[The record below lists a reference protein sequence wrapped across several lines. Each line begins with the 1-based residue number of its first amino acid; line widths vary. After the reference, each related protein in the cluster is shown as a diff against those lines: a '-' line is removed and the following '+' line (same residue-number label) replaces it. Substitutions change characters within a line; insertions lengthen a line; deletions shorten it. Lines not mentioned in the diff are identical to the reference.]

1 MVKSIANSDI
11 TLASE
16 NTCPFCKAEIL
27 TNLGEH
33 IKNEHGDE
41 SYKLAVLK
49 AKEEGI
55 PDPKIGALF
64 NINFKQL
71 ERIITEAYGIN
82 ITSLKKPKKVKH
94 WEPKEF
100 KPETTTVWSY
110 RRRGDWATHD
120 SRYRANWSP
129 YIPRNII
136 LRYSKPGDTVL
147 DYFVGGGTTAI
158 EAKLLGRKCIARDI
172 NPAAVGLTKSNLRF
186 DPPKSLFTDY
196 PMYEP
201 KVSVGDAKHLR
212 GIAKESVDLICAHPP
227 YAGII
232 KFGSKVP
239 GDLSSLDYN
248 DFITQMRSVAIKSY
262 SVLKSG
268 GKCVIL
274 IGDARHK
281 KHVVPIG
288 FRTID
293 VFLDNKFK
301 LKELIIK
308 RQHNCKTTGFWY
320 ASSIKNNF
328 LLLAHEYL
336 AVFEKPDSSVS
347 TDREGQSHSNLVA
360 FPMRKPPP
368 KEKLNTLETTSVW
381 ILPSNNYEECL
392 TRNVVERYSDS
403 TDYLDISVS
412 TGYQSQLPLDVDTK
426 EKVGL
431 LFIKSPCLD
440 NNPSNMETNLYI
452 DKIRSIIEQSIP
464 SVNKDGFLVIQTRDL
479 RVDGYIEALAKK
491 LVDTLV
497 FDNIWLKEIIIVT
510 KNDDNSSA
518 VNKNISKGDLAIT
531 HQYLL
536 VYEVLT

>member
-1 MVKSIANSDI
+1 MVQSVKNSDI
-11 TLASE
+11 KSVSE
-16 NTCPFCKAEIL
+16 STCPFCKTKIL

-33 IKNEHGDE
+33 IKNEHGDD
-41 SYKLAVLK
+41 SYKSAVLK

-55 PDPKIGALF
+55 PDPRIGELF

-94 WEPKEF
+94 WVPKEF
-100 KPETTTVWSY
+100 KLETTTVWSY

-136 LRYSKPGDTVL
+136 LRYSNPGNIVL

-172 NPAAVGLTKSNLRF
+172 NTAAVGLTRSNLRF
-186 DPPKSLFTDY
+186 KPPPTDY
-196 PMYEP
+196 PIYEP
-201 KVSVGDAKHLR
+201 KVSVGNAKHLR
-212 GIAKESVDLICAHPP
+212 GIAKESIDLICAHPP

-232 KFGSKVP
+232 SFGSKVKE
-239 GDLSSLDYN
+239 DLSRLNYDE
-248 DFITQMRSVAIKSY
+248 FIDQMRQVAAKSY
-262 SVLKSG
+262 SVLKPG

-274 IGDARHK
+274 IGDARKK
-281 KHVVPIG
+281 KHVIPIG
-288 FRTID
+288 FSTIG
-293 VFLDNKFK
+293 VFLDAEFQ

-320 ASSIKNNF
+320 TSSIRNNF

-347 TDREGQSHSNLVA
+347 TNREEQSHSNLVA
-360 FPMRKPPP
+360 FPMRKPPL

-392 TRNVVERYSDS
+392 TRNVVERYSNS

-412 TGYQSQLPLDVDTK
+412 TGYQSQLPLDVDIT

-452 DKIRSIIEQSIP
+452 DKIKSIVERSIP

-491 LVDTLV
+491 LADTLV

-518 VNKNISKGDLAIT
+518 VNKNISKGDLNIT